1 YFARRGGRRRR
12 YCRPVRHQR
21 RKPDFP
27 YPAGV
32 PAGTGDGSGAVG
44 HSCAQ
49 RLRTCGGEQ
58 PGCGGGRRHSGAGN
72 DERLRGTLRKSELL
86 YKAREMGMD
95 LSQHEEELKVALKHL
110 KKLEHEGYEFEA
122 AEASLRV
129 LLESA
134 VHGETEFFT
143 IDNFRVVTEMRRD
156 GEVTSEAT

>member
-1 YFARRGGRRRR
+1 ML
-12 YCRPVRHQR
+12 VSEL
-21 RKPDFP
+21 
-27 YPAGV
+27 
-32 PAGTGDGSGAVG
+32 SG
-44 HSCAQ
+44 
-49 RLRTCGGEQ
+49 
-58 PGCGGGRRHSGAGN
+58 
-72 DERLRGTLRKSELL
+72 KSNLL

-156 GEVTSEAT
+156 GEVTSEATVKIRLGERVVHTVAEGDGPVHALDRALHKALHQFF